1 MKRGCYRLQKDHIRD
16 YATEAFRL
24 YKRENGLKGYANKL
38 KSLADAKEKASG
50 CSGVSK
56 PTESAVIHLEK
67 LIEERASEIA
77 DLQAVENVL
86 YMLGINDK
94 PDISK
99 AIEYVYFVD
108 ADKPILKG
116 DIQDRV
122 QQLEL
127 KEYIN
132 VRTAYRALKYAR
144 NLFAVERG
152 LRI

>member
-1 MKRGCYRLQKDHIRD
+1 MIKDHIRD

-38 KSLADAKEKASG
+38 KRLADAKEKASG

-56 PTESAVIHLEK
+56 PTESAVIRLEK

-86 YMLGINDK
+86 YILDINDK
-94 PDISK
+94 TDILQ

-116 DIQDRV
+116 GIQDRV
-122 QQLEL
+122 QHLETDA
-127 KEYIN
+127 YISI
-132 VRTAYRALKYAR
+132 RSAYRALKEAR
-144 NLFAVERG
+144 SLFAVERG